1 MYSFFMQKCIKSFR
15 CKQRSSEIFFI
26 ISKTSSSKGIIEY
39 YPKNIKEKEAPNL
52 VERLLFLFTSTLSIL
67 TEWQTEI
74 CSYVRFSELTVNLL
88 HVCDEFENLVRVT
101 DLIVIP

>member
-1 MYSFFMQKCIKSFR
+1 MQECIKSFR
-15 CKQRSSEIFFI
+15 CKQRSPEIFFI
-26 ISKTSSSKGIIEY
+26 ISKIIEY

-88 HVCDEFENLVRVT
+88 HVYDELENLV
-101 DLIVIP
+101 

>member
-15 CKQRSSEIFFI
+15 CKQRSPEIFFI
-26 ISKTSSSKGIIEY
+26 ISKKIEY

-88 HVCDEFENLVRVT
+88 HVCDELENLVRVT